1 MRTLIIALLLLALPA
16 GATDHV
22 TIAIRTN
29 QFDTPAMGRLFVKL
43 GEHVAPK
50 HLSDSLHGIKTTGW
64 IKGGQW
70 VQYTNTQG
78 HVFMVN
84 NFRKSELEVTTRTHQ
99 YGPIYNGPDG
109 EPTRDLTNTVHHG
122 RTVNAARITDVR
134 NGASQAALKMSI
146 NQNPTA
152 ELASWGLFAIKDDDE

>member
-1 MRTLIIALLLLALPA
+1 MRTLIVALLLLALPA

-29 QFDTPAMGRLFVKL
+29 QFDGPKMVKLFTKL

-50 HLSDSLHGIKTTGW
+50 HLSDSFHGLKDKGH

-70 VQYTNTQG
+70 IGYTNAQG

-84 NFRKSELEVTTRTHQ
+84 NFRKSELEAATTTHQ
-99 YGPIYNGPDG
+99 HGQEYTDENGD
-109 EPTRDLTNTVHHG
+109 TVRDVTNTVTHG
-122 RTVNAARITDVR
+122 RTVSAARLLEVR
-134 NGASQAALKMSI
+134 DGSSQAALKMSI
-146 NQNPTA
+146 NQNPSA
-152 ELASWGLFAIKDDDE
+152 QLASWGLFAIKEDEE